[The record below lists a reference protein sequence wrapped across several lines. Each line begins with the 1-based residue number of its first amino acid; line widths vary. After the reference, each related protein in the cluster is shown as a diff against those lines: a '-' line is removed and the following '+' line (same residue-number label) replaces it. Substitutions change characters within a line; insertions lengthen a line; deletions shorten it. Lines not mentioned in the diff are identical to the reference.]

1 MCEGCND
8 TVASF
13 GIAGDRVKR
22 WCASCGKAHGAVR
35 LSARKMCEG
44 CGYKL
49 AHHGAAIN
57 RVKRWCA
64 SCGKEHSSGE
74 EEAGAVE
81 AAAGGFGLFGGGS
94 TIFDFFFFFGIVPP
108 SAPAALAAAA
118 AAPSPHALAP
128 VHKHTRHP
136 TAAAGF
142 FFPGRFSFMQNQAPR
157 FFVLQ
162 FLCSLHWK
170 IVPF

>member
-1 MCEGCND
+1 MGGKMCEGCND

-108 SAPAALAAAA
+108 SAPAALPAA
-118 AAPSPHALAP
+118 AAPSPRSCAQTHPAGCRSAVDRIHIHPCSSRVRISALMD
-128 VHKHTRHP
+128 TSNR
-136 TAAAGF
+136 
-142 FFPGRFSFMQNQAPR
+142 
-157 FFVLQ
+157 VLWPSQ
-162 FLCSLHWK
+162 E
-170 IVPF
+170 